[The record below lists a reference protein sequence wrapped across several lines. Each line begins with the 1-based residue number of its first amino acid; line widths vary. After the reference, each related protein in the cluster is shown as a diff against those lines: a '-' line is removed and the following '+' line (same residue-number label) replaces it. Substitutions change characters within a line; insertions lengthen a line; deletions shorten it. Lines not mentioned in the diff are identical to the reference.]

1 LQPVSCGK
9 TALEGKLENFQDM
22 ILIFTLLVI
31 VLAHFIRGQDKE
43 VKICTPIVTLN
54 LIAVVAE

>member
-1 LQPVSCGK
+1 
-9 TALEGKLENFQDM
+9 M
-22 ILIFTLLVI
+22 ILFFTLLVI

-54 LIAVVAE
+54 LIAVVAEQRISPKFLQLYLLAC